1 MRDNGRGLERK
12 LIIIAF
18 FYIVI
23 GALVLY
29 LRQPGSAGLWALAA
43 TVIMFAGFM
52 FLSLIWQRKKAQY
65 DVYIAP
71 VVFFL
76 AGTGMVFLFRLE
88 PAYGYRQLAWVI
100 ISLAALFVTTAFGHR
115 YRLLSDY
122 KYLFAVAGI
131 VALLLPIFFGIELG
145 GAKSWLDLGM
155 FHLQPSEFVKLLLV
169 LFLGSYLVENRIR
182 IKEKEPNPKQENGGM
197 SPNHTINGGR
207 HYILPGVQEW
217 GPLLGMWLTA
227 LLVLIFQRDLGTAL
241 IYFGTFLAMVYVAT
255 ARWTYIVMGVI
266 LFLAGAAAAFLKV
279 GHVHTRVDIWINP
292 WATPEGAGYQIIQSL
307 YAIVAGG
314 IFGSGLG
321 AGFPGYIPAVHTDF
335 IFAAICEETGL
346 LGGVG
351 VLILYMILVYRGFK
365 IALSSRDDYSSLM
378 AAGFTALLGL
388 QVFIIIAGVTKL
400 LPMTGITLP
409 FISYGGSSLVANFIL
424 AGMLLNISGEGEK
437 T

>member
-1 MRDNGRGLERK
+1 MRKRGLERK
-12 LIIIAF
+12 LLLIAF
-18 FYIVI
+18 IYILA
-23 GALVLY
+23 GTLVLY
-29 LRQPGSAGLWALAA
+29 LRDPGPPAFWALAA
-43 TVIMFAGFM
+43 AVVMFAGFM
-52 FLSLIWQRKKAQY
+52 TLSLVWQRKKAQY
-65 DVYIAP
+65 DFFIAP

-88 PAYGYRQLAWVI
+88 PAYGYRQFAWVI
-100 ISLAALFVTTAFGHR
+100 AGLAALFATTAFGRR
-115 YRLLSDY
+115 YRLLADY
-122 KYLFAVAGI
+122 KYLLAVAGI
-131 VALLLPIFFGIELG
+131 VALLLPIFFGIESG
-145 GAKSWLDLGM
+145 GGKSWLDLGM

-169 LFLGSYLVENRIR
+169 LFLGSYLVENRLR
-182 IKEKEPNPKQENGGM
+182 M
-197 SPNHTINGGR
+197 SSPGAGAGS
-207 HYILPGVQEW
+207 HYVLPGLQEW

-227 LLVLIFQRDLGTAL
+227 LLVLVFQRDLGTAL

-255 ARWTYIVMGVI
+255 ARWTYILTGVI
-266 LFLAGAAAAFLKV
+266 LFLAGAAAAFFKV
-279 GHVHTRVDIWINP
+279 SHVHTRVDIWINP
-292 WATPEGAGYQIIQSL
+292 WASPEGAGYQIIQSL

-314 IFGSGLG
+314 IFGSGLS
-321 AGFPGYIPAVHTDF
+321 AGFPDFIPAVHTDF

-351 VLILYMILVYRGFK
+351 ILILYMILVARGFK
-365 IALSSRDDYSSLM
+365 IALASRDDYSSLM

-388 QVFIIIAGVTKL
+388 QVLIITAGVTKL

>member
-1 MRDNGRGLERK
+1 MRDHERSLERK

-18 FYIVI
+18 IYIII
-23 GALVLY
+23 GTLVLY

-43 TVIMFAGFM
+43 AVIMFAGFM
-52 FLSLIWQRKKAQY
+52 SLSLIWQCKKAQY

-71 VVFFL
+71 IIFFL

-122 KYLFAVAGI
+122 KYLLAVAGI

-169 LFLGSYLVENRIR
+169 FFLGSYLVENRMR
-182 IKEKEPNPKQENGGM
+182 VKERGM
-197 SPNHTINGGR
+197 SSIDGGR
-207 HYILPGVQEW
+207 QYILPGVQEW

-255 ARWTYIVMGVI
+255 ARWTYIVMGGI
-266 LFLAGAAAAFLKV
+266 LFLAGAAAAFFNV
-279 GHVHTRVDIWINP
+279 SHVHTRVDIWINP
-292 WATPEGAGYQIIQSL
+292 WASPEGAGYQIIQSL
-307 YAIVAGG
+307 HAIVAGG
-314 IFGSGLG
+314 IFGTGLG
-321 AGFPGYIPAVHTDF
+321 AGFPSYIPAVHTDF

-351 VLILYMILVYRGFK
+351 ILILYMILVYRGFK
-365 IALSSRDDYSSLM
+365 IALSTQDDYSSLI

-424 AGMLLNISGEGEK
+424 VGMLLNISGEGDK

>member
-1 MRDNGRGLERK
+1 MRDHKRGLERK
-12 LIIIAF
+12 LIFIAF
-18 FYIVI
+18 IYII
-23 GALVLY
+23 TGTLVLY
-29 LRQPGSAGLWALAA
+29 LRQPGPAGLWALAA
-43 TVIMFAGFM
+43 AVIMFAGFM

-182 IKEKEPNPKQENGGM
+182 M
-197 SPNHTINGGR
+197 SPTYPNGVDGGKQ
-207 HYILPGVQEW
+207 YILPGVQEW

-255 ARWTYIVMGVI
+255 ARWTYIVMGGI
-266 LFLAGAAAAFLKV
+266 LFLAGAAAAFFKV
-279 GHVHTRVDIWINP
+279 SHVHTRVEIWINP
-292 WATPEGAGYQIIQSL
+292 WASPEGAGYQIIQSL

-351 VLILYMILVYRGFK
+351 ILLLYMILVYRGFK
-365 IALSSRDDYSSLM
+365 IALASRDDYSSLM

-388 QVFIIIAGVTKL
+388 QVLIIIAGVTKL

>member
-1 MRDNGRGLERK
+1 MRDHKRGLERK
-12 LIIIAF
+12 LILIAF
-18 FYIVI
+18 IYIIV
-23 GALVLY
+23 GTLVLY
-29 LRQPGSAGLWALAA
+29 LLQPGPSGLWALAA
-43 TVIMFAGFM
+43 AVIMLAGFM
-52 FLSLIWQRKKAQY
+52 FLSLIWQRKKARY
-65 DVYIAP
+65 DLYIAP
-71 VVFFL
+71 VIFFL

-131 VALLLPIFFGIELG
+131 AALLLPIFFGIELG

-169 LFLGSYLVENRIR
+169 LFLGSYLVENRMPR
-182 IKEKEPNPKQENGGM
+182 IKQKGGGK
-197 SPNHTINGGR
+197 SPTVGGR
-207 HYILPGVQEW
+207 QYILPGIQEW

-255 ARWTYIVMGVI
+255 SRWTYIVSGGI
-266 LFLAGAAAAFLKV
+266 LFLAGAAAAFFKV
-279 GHVHTRVDIWINP
+279 SHVHTRVDIWINP

-335 IFAAICEETGL
+335 IYAAICEETGL

-378 AAGFTALLGL
+378 AAGFTSLLGL